1 MSADNSYATRMY
13 QLRARTMAAY
23 HQQNPGVRDL
33 AATDGIDSALVQR
46 QVGTL
51 TYVVQPTTNP
61 RYEDK
66 SCCAIPACEQVGPVS
81 NIQITNNVGLVI
93 FNEPATITWNAVP
106 GATSY
111 TISVVQTSSDLPQ
124 PWPIAYN
131 YNITGPTSATLTL
144 TSITANNPNQ
154 TTWTVQITVTASNEC
169 SSSSSTTAD
178 VGPCFLA
185 GSLVAM
191 ADGTSKPIEEVQI
204 GDIVVG
210 AFGEHNPVLALHR
223 PLLGKN
229 RMCKINNEHNT
240 SSHHPHI
247 SVDKKFYCAHP
258 AVTSGATYGREHEVI
273 VEDGKKEMRMLLGL
287 APERILELQLGVELK
302 TIEGS
307 RKVNEFDIYEMPE
320 DTQLY
325 NLVIGGSHTYHVDG
339 YSVTGWPR
347 EDDFDYDA
355 WSPK

>member
-33 AATDGIDSALVQR
+33 AATEGIDSALVQR

-51 TYVVQPTTNP
+51 TYIVQPPTNP
-61 RYEDK
+61 RYEDR
-66 SCCAIPACEQVGPVS
+66 SCCAPSACEPVGPVS
-81 NIQITNNVGLVI
+81 GITFDPGYILVDTPI
-93 FNEPATITWNAVP
+93 SISWNAVP
-106 GATSY
+106 NATSY
-111 TISVVQTSSDLPQ
+111 TITAVQTSGNTPFSVT
-124 PWPIAYN
+124 YT
-131 YNITGPTSATLTL
+131 YNITGPTSASFTL
-144 TSITANNPNQ
+144 TSVNADGFGNFTIQ
-154 TTWTVQITVTASNEC
+154 VTVTANNEC
-169 SSSSSTTAD
+169 SSSSGTSGEI
-178 VGPCFLA
+178 GPCFLA

-191 ADGTSKPIEEVQI
+191 ADGSTKVIEDVQI
-204 GDIVVG
+204 GDMVVG

-229 RMCKINNEHNT
+229 RMCKINNEHHT

-258 AVTSGATYGREHEVI
+258 AVASGATYGREHEVI
-273 VEDGKKEMRMLLGL
+273 VDDNKKEMRMLHGL
-287 APERILELQLGVELK
+287 KPERIQELQLGVELK

-307 RKVNEFDIYEMPE
+307 RVVNEFEIYSMPE

-339 YSVTGWPR
+339 YAVTGWPR

>member
-66 SCCAIPACEQVGPVS
+66 SCCSCQEVGPVS
-81 NIQITNNVGLVI
+81 NIQITNNSGFI
-93 FNEPATITWNAVP
+93 FVDTPAFLTWSAVP
-106 GATSY
+106 NAIYY
-111 TISVVQTSSDLPQ
+111 TISAVQTSGNTPF
-124 PWPIAYN
+124 A
-131 YNITGPTSATLTL
+131 ITYTYTISGPTSATFTL
-144 TSITANNPNQ
+144 TSINDDAGNYGL
-154 TTWTVQITVTASNEC
+154 QITVTANNEC
-169 SSSSSTTAD
+169 SSSSATTAE

-191 ADGTSKPIEEVQI
+191 ADGSTKVIEDVQI
-204 GDIVVG
+204 GDIVIG

-229 RMCKINNEHNT
+229 RMCKINNEHHT
-240 SSHHPHI
+240 SSHHPHV

-258 AVTSGATYGREHEVI
+258 AVASGATYGREHEII
-273 VEDGKKEMRMLLGL
+273 VADNQKEMRMLHGL
-287 APERILELQLGVELK
+287 NAERIQELQLGVELK

-307 RKVNEFDIYEMPE
+307 RVVTEFEIYSMPE

-339 YSVTGWPR
+339 YAVTGWPR
-347 EDDFDYDA
+347 EDDFDYNA

>member
-33 AATDGIDSALVQR
+33 AATDGIDSALIQR

-66 SCCAIPACEQVGPVS
+66 SCCACEQVGPVS
-81 NIQITNNVGLVI
+81 NIQITNNSGFI
-93 FNEPATITWNAVP
+93 FVDDPAFLTWNAVP
-106 GATSY
+106 NATSY
-111 TISVVQTSSDLPQ
+111 TISVVQTEGDLPFSVT
-124 PWPIAYN
+124 YN
-131 YNITGPTSATLTL
+131 YTITGPTSATLTL
-144 TSITANNPNQ
+144 TSISGGSWA
-154 TTWTVQITVTASNEC
+154 VQITVTANNEC
-169 SSSSSTTAD
+169 SSSSGTTGN

-204 GDIVVG
+204 GDIVIG

-229 RMCKINNEHNT
+229 RMCKINNEHHT

-258 AVTSGATYGREHEVI
+258 AVASGATYGREHEVI
-273 VEDGKKEMRMLLGL
+273 VEDNKKEMHMLYGL
-287 APERILELQLGVELK
+287 AAERIHELHIGVELK

-339 YSVTGWPR
+339 YAVTGWPR

>member
-1 MSADNSYATRMY
+1 MSADNSYATRIY

-61 RYEDK
+61 RYEDR
-66 SCCAIPACEQVGPVS
+66 SCCATPACEAVGPVS
-81 NIQITNNVGLVI
+81 NIQITNNDGLI
-93 FNEPATITWNAVP
+93 FVDDPAFLNWSAVP

-111 TISVVQTSSDLPQ
+111 SISVVQTEGDLPFSVT
-124 PWPIAYN
+124 YN
-131 YNITGPTSATLTL
+131 YIITGPTSATLTL
-144 TSITANNPNQ
+144 TSISGGSWA
-154 TTWTVQITVTASNEC
+154 VQITVTANNEC
-169 SSSSSTTAD
+169 SSSNSSIIT
-178 VGPCFLA
+178 GPCFLA

-191 ADGTSKPIEEVQI
+191 ADGSSKPIEEVQI
-204 GDIVVG
+204 GDIVIG
-210 AFGEHNPVLALHR
+210 AFGKHNPVLALHR

-229 RMCKINNEHNT
+229 RMCKINNEHST

-258 AVTSGATYGREHEVI
+258 AVASGATYGREHEVI
-273 VEDGKKEMRMLLGL
+273 VEDNKKEMRMLHGL
-287 APERILELQLGVELK
+287 APERIQELHVGVELK

-339 YSVTGWPR
+339 YAVTGWPR
-347 EDDFDYDA
+347 EDDFDYDT

>member
-61 RYEDK
+61 RYEDR
-66 SCCAIPACEQVGPVS
+66 SCCSCQEVGPVS
-81 NIQITNNVGLVI
+81 NIQITNNSGLI
-93 FNEPATITWNAVP
+93 FVNNPAFLTWSAVP
-106 GATSY
+106 NATSY
-111 TISVVQTSSDLPQ
+111 TISAVQTSGLLP
-124 PWPIAYN
+124 YSLTYT
-131 YNITGPTSATLTL
+131 YNITGPTSATFTL
-144 TSITANNPNQ
+144 TSINDDAGNYAL
-154 TTWTVQITVTASNEC
+154 QITVTANNEC
-169 SSSSSTTAD
+169 SSSSATTPE

-185 GSLVAM
+185 GSLVEM
-191 ADGTSKPIEEVQI
+191 ADGSTKVIEDVQI
-204 GDIVVG
+204 GDIVLG

-229 RMCKINNEHNT
+229 RMCKINNEHHT

-258 AVTSGATYGREHEVI
+258 AVASGATYGREHEVI
-273 VEDGKKEMRMLLGL
+273 VEDNKKEMRMLHGL
-287 APERILELQLGVELK
+287 KPERIQELQLGVELK

-307 RKVNEFDIYEMPE
+307 RVVNEFEIYSMPE

-325 NLVIGGSHTYHVDG
+325 NL
-339 YSVTGWPR
+339 
-347 EDDFDYDA
+347 
-355 WSPK
+355 